1 MWGITAN
8 AGYGNKPNGRLQG
21 GTAGETDIVNH
32 ILNKCQEKNSPG
44 CTNPYNVNNN
54 TAFLDSAA
62 SLYLLGHNEACK
74 RSKVKK
80 SNITLGTPSKQ
91 TIMTTETLE
100 ILLEKLTEEARKDF
114 RVPDI
119 PHNLIAACELVNAGC
134 SVHLYQH
141 ECEIEYEGG
150 TLYPGWRDKPSR
162 LRIMGLNYEG
172 ENIITPYTAP
182 E

>member
-1 MWGITAN
+1 MQKSRSTRTQHNIGNTKQAN
-8 AGYGNKPNGRLQG
+8 NNDYGYSRV
-21 GTAGETDIVNH
+21 IV
-32 ILNKCQEKNSPG
+32 EKNTEG
-44 CTNPYNVNNN
+44 
-54 TAFLDSAA
+54 
-62 SLYLLGHNEACK
+62 
-74 RSKVKK
+74 SKKTFWV
-80 SNITLGTPSKQ
+80 T
-91 TIMTTETLE
+91 
-100 ILLEKLTEEARKDF
+100 
-114 RVPDI
+114 DI